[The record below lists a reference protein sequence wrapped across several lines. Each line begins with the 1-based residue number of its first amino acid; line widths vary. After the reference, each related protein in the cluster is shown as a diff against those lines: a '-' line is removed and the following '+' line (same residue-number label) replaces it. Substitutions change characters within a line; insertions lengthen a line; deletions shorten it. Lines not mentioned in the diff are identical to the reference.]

1 MDSQKSKPSI
11 VVYTA
16 NFGNKDSL
24 QEPLNTDSLK
34 DVSVDYVCVSDNS
47 DFQSE
52 FYKVIIAKAVFSD
65 ITKNAR
71 NVKINGFEGIKDYD
85 VAIWHDSSI
94 QIDCSKI
101 AELVS
106 FAQKYPLSTFKH
118 GREDVYLEAIACI
131 ENGKDRA
138 IRIANQMKRYHLGG
152 VKAHS
157 GLFETGILVLN
168 VKEYFKSDLPKTW
181 WNEIQ
186 IGSRRDQLSLPYAQL
201 KSSVEIGI
209 LEGSGHQN
217 PYSKYLG
224 HKYKHYVDKASS
236 WFSELNLVKKLAIR
250 YIYQLRYKS

>member
-1 MDSQKSKPSI
+1 MKT

-24 QEPLNTDSLK
+24 QDPLNTDSLK
-34 DVSVDYVCVSDNS
+34 NQSVDFVCVSDNS
-47 DFQSE
+47 DFQSD
-52 FYKVIIAKAVFSD
+52 FYRLIIAKAAFPD

-71 NVKINGFEGIKDYD
+71 NVKINGFEGIDEYD

-94 QIDCSKI
+94 QIDCAKI
-101 AELVS
+101 PELIG
-106 FAQKYPLSTFKH
+106 FAQKHALSTFKH

-138 IRIANQMKRYHLGG
+138 IRIANQMKRYQAGG

-168 VKEYFKSDLPKTW
+168 IKEYFNSDLPKIW
-181 WNEIQ
+181 WNEIL
-186 IGSRRDQLSLPYAQL
+186 IGSRRDQLSLPYAKL
-201 KSSVEIGI
+201 KSGVEIGI
-209 LEGSGHQN
+209 LQGSGHQN

-224 HKYKHYVDKASS
+224 HEYEHYVDSSSS
-236 WFSELNLVKKLAIR
+236 WFSNLNLVKKLAIR

>member
-1 MDSQKSKPSI
+1 MKT

-24 QEPLNTDSLK
+24 QDPLNTDSLENQ
-34 DVSVDYVCVSDNS
+34 SVDFVCVSDNP
-47 DFQSE
+47 DFQSD
-52 FYKVIIAKAVFSD
+52 FYKVIASKAEFSD
-65 ITKNAR
+65 VTKNAR
-71 NVKINGFEGIKDYD
+71 NIKINGFDGIKDHD

-101 AELVS
+101 PELVG
-106 FAQKYPLSTFKH
+106 FAEKHALSTFKH

-138 IRIANQMKRYHLGG
+138 IRIANQMKRYQTGG
-152 VKAHS
+152 VKGHS

-168 VKEYFKSDLPKTW
+168 VKEYFKTELPNIW
-181 WNEIQ
+181 WTEIQ
-186 IGSRRDQLSLPYAQL
+186 IGSRRDQLSLPYAKL
-201 KSSVEIGI
+201 KSDLEIGI

-224 HKYKHYVDKASS
+224 HKYKHYVDSSSS
-236 WFSELNLVKKLAIR
+236 WFSERNLVKKLAIR
-250 YIYQLRYKS
+250 YIYQLRYNS